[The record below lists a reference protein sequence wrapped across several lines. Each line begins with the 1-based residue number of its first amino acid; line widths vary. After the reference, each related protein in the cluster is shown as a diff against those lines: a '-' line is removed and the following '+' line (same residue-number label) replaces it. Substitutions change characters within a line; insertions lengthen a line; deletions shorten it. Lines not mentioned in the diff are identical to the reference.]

1 MSHHGVGCLA
11 ADESSIG
18 PVPIL
23 NTLGHP
29 EEKARART
37 PEQRAYL
44 GGSVLPGLI
53 LAAVSAKYCSAGRT
67 TAGDLISS
75 DSIPKN
81 KPIYQFAMKSK
92 AVFLSIS
99 VEFY

>member
-1 MSHHGVGCLA
+1 MIS
-11 ADESSIG
+11 
-18 PVPIL
+18 L

-29 EEKARART
+29 EEKARARAPEPE

-67 TAGDLISS
+67 TVGDLISS
-75 DSIPKN
+75 GLN
-81 KPIYQFAMKSK
+81 SK
-92 AVFLSIS
+92 
-99 VEFY
+99 E